1 MEEVLRAKQMEA
13 EEVMKESKRLHTIA
27 RMSLDA
33 DQKAKNERAAQSF
46 DRRYLTID
54 EMVATLQKFSPEV
67 ASLTPRSYYTMEPE
81 SRSPSSA
88 YLRPFKNLSVQ
99 VAKENAALY
108 ARIHNIAARTDVDIS
123 DEAAGA
129 ARHTMAAAS
138 DADKK
143 ETAKKLANQNKVFH
157 QRIADTKAKV
167 DVGYDETP
175 LNKND

>member
-1 MEEVLRAKQMEA
+1 
-13 EEVMKESKRLHTIA
+13 MKESKRLHTIA
-27 RMSLDA
+27 RKSLDA

-54 EMVATLQKFSPEV
+54 EMVATLQMFSPEV

-81 SRSPSSA
+81 SRSPSGA
-88 YLRPFKNLSVQ
+88 YLRPFKNLSNQ

-129 ARHTMAAAS
+129 ARHIMAAES
-138 DADKK
+138 DAEKK
-143 ETAKKLANQNKVFH
+143 ETAKKLAAQNKVFH
-157 QRIADTKAKV
+157 RRIANTKAKV
-167 DVGYDETP
+167 DAGYDETTC
-175 LNKND
+175 

>member
-1 MEEVLRAKQMEA
+1 
-13 EEVMKESKRLHTIA
+13 
-27 RMSLDA
+27 
-33 DQKAKNERAAQSF
+33 
-46 DRRYLTID
+46 
-54 EMVATLQKFSPEV
+54 MVATLQKFSPEV

-143 ETAKKLANQNKVFH
+143 EKAKKKNQALNQQELKEVKLSYK
-157 QRIADTKAKV
+157 I
-167 DVGYDETP
+167 DVHDYEACTA
-175 LNKND
+175 